1 MSITLAPIKP
11 FHPQFNPDPAWVRM
25 GLTPEGHQLFKETTK
40 RSRAVPDI
48 DPKTSEQRWKLH
60 PTTGEPLYPKN
71 KPEMYDNV
79 RVFYLESEGNG
90 NIIKID
96 WSEPTADEV
105 AAVQREKGIKELIP
119 KLSETLYDADINLAD
134 LVSAMKMISQAT
146 KGELPDEAPPAE
158 SAAPEPV
165 LAPMPEPVL
174 DEVDDAGDLD
184 ARSEAKEE
192 DEDLGPPP
200 PSPKIGVDFPF
211 SIRPGGHWRLSDGS
225 EYTGKKVD
233 AQAAETALQEAA
245 AVP

>member
-1 MSITLAPIKP
+1 
-11 FHPQFNPDPAWVRM
+11 M
-25 GLTPEGHQLFKETTK
+25 GLTPDGHQLFEETTK
-40 RSRAVPDI
+40 RSRAIPDI
-48 DPKTSEQRWKLH
+48 DPITGERRYKLH

-71 KPEMYDNV
+71 KPQLYDNV

-96 WSEPTADEV
+96 WTEPTADEI

-134 LVSAMKMISQAT
+134 LVSAMKMISQHT

-158 SAAPEPV
+158 ATAPEPV
-165 LAPMPEPVL
+165 LAPMPEPKAAP

-211 SIRPGGHWRLSDGS
+211 SIRIGGHWRLSDGS
-225 EYTGKKVD
+225 EYTGNKVD
-233 AQAAETALQEAA
+233 AQAAEAALQEAA